1 MKWVRPIIAVNNF
14 EDHATSDDAL
24 EQTGIL
30 AKTLSSSAPMPL
42 REQDAALLVGASQF
56 WFGPQASRPG
66 WSFGEG
72 PIVLLVHGYSGRGVQ
87 MAVLARAI
95 AAQGFNA
102 VLFDAGGH
110 GSARREK
117 VGFHTFIEDTAAIAQ
132 HLNSPLFAMIGHS
145 AGGLAMMRARAIH
158 GVEAQRYGVIAAP
171 FFPYVPLEN
180 MLRRGAPGHVLPYI
194 KAILSDQ
201 FRATWSEL
209 VNGLSFS
216 PEAGKPLLAIYDELD
231 DRVRPSDANLISAVW
246 PGSKIVRT
254 SGYGH
259 NRILQSEEVVSA
271 TTKFLMEPAER
282 TTPMA

>member
-1 MKWVRPIIAVNNF
+1 MNFF
-14 EDHATSDDAL
+14 EDHAASDDAL

-30 AKTLSSSAPMPL
+30 AQRLSTSAPMAL
-42 REQDAALLVGASQF
+42 RDQDAALLAGASQF

-95 AAQGFNA
+95 AAKGFNA
-102 VLFDAGGH
+102 VIFDAGGH

-117 VGFHTFIEDTAAIAQ
+117 IGFNTFIEDTAAIAQ
-132 HLNSPLFAMIGHS
+132 HLNAPLFAMIGHS

-158 GVEAQRYGVIAAP
+158 GVRAQRYGVIAAP

-180 MLRRGAPGHVLPYI
+180 MVQRGAPRSVLPYI
-194 KAILSDQ
+194 KAILADQ
-201 FRATWSEL
+201 FQATWAEL

-216 PEAGKPLLAIYDELD
+216 PEAEKPLLAVYDDLD
-231 DRVRPSDANLISAVW
+231 DRIRLSDADLISSVW
-246 PGSKIVRT
+246 PDSKIVRT

-259 NRILQSEEVVSA
+259 NRILQADEVVSA
-271 TTKFLMEPAER
+271 TTKFLLEPALR
-282 TTPMA
+282 TNPTA